1 MHSNEKLKDSA
12 EVLRRLSRVV
22 EDPELLEGLCAIVAE
37 LVEALRP
44 LSVVVAGSLA
54 RRRFVKGVSDVD
66 LLVVVDRVRDE
77 DRFHLR
83 AVGSTDVEITV
94 VGLDELVEAVRRG
107 NQFYRECLDGV
118 EVYGSLL
125 PELRRRAGLQG

>member
-1 MHSNEKLKDSA
+1 MQAGFSTS
-12 EVLRRLSRVV
+12 LRERLSRAV
-22 EDPELLEGLCAIVAE
+22 EDPELLEGICSIVAE
-37 LVEALRP
+37 LVRAFRP

-54 RRRFVKGVSDVD
+54 RGRFVKGVSDVD
-66 LLVVVDRVRDE
+66 LLVVVERVRDE
-77 DRFHLR
+77 YRFHLR

-118 EVYGSLL
+118 EVYGELL
-125 PELRRRAGLQG
+125 PELRRRAGLHG

>member
-1 MHSNEKLKDSA
+1 VQAGYSSS
-12 EVLRRLSRVV
+12 LRERLSRVV

-54 RRRFVKGVSDVD
+54 GGRFVKGVSDVD

-83 AVGSTDVEITV
+83 AVGSTDVEIAV
-94 VGLDELVEAVRRG
+94 VGLNELVEAVRRG

-125 PELRRRAGLQG
+125 SELRRRAGLNG